1 MSRNANS
8 HFSSLPDVQIS
19 RSRFERKHTHKT
31 TFNAGKLVPIFC
43 SEVLPGDTLTMD
55 TASLIRM
62 STPIF
67 PVMDNAYLDTYFFF
81 VPNRLVWDHWRE
93 LNGENRD
100 TFWAQPVE
108 YSVPSVYFPGEYEG
122 SHPTDPENQLNV
134 GWNKGS
140 VADHFGIPVYVS
152 AVDGVSC
159 MPFRAYTL
167 IWNEWFRDQ
176 NTMPP
181 AEVYTDDNSRVGVR
195 AGYASDWYA
204 ALNTAHLG
212 GDLLPV
218 AKYHDYFT
226 SCLPAPQKGPAVTIP
241 FSGDAP
247 VLAIEGIS
255 TYSDMESLLGRDSNL
270 RWREVNREGYVSGPY
285 SLGVSLSGRTS
296 MGADGDPSVNEFSGF
311 VDVVPDNLYAV
322 FGENVAPTINALRQA
337 FQIQKLYEKDARG
350 GTRYT
355 EILKAHFGVDSPDS
369 RLQRPEYLGGSRVP
383 INIEQVVQTSSSDST
398 SPQGNTSAFSLTTDI
413 DSSFTKSFTEHGWV
427 IGLCCVRTQHSY
439 QQGLNRMWSRRR
451 RFDFYWPALANI
463 GEQAVLRKELYLTTP
478 GNVGSDPNEEAFGYQ
493 EAWAD
498 YRYQPNVISGA
509 FRSTSP
515 QSLDS
520 WHYGDYYDSNP
531 RDFVVNGEFIAET
544 DVNVD
549 RTLAVS
555 SELEDQ
561 FLADFYFKADWI
573 RPMPLYS
580 VPGLIDH
587 H

>member
-8 HFSSLPDVQIS
+8 HFSSLPDVEIS
-19 RSRFERKHTHKT
+19 RSRFHRNHTHKT
-31 TFNAGKLVPIFC
+31 TFNAGKLVPIYC
-43 SEVLPGDTLTMD
+43 SEVLPGDTVSLD

-67 PVMDNAYLDTYFFF
+67 PVLDNAFLDTYFFY
-81 VPNRLVWDHWRE
+81 VPNRLLWTHWRE
-93 LNGENRD
+93 LNGENRE
-100 TFWAQPVE
+100 TYWTQPVE
-108 YSVPSVYFPGEYEG
+108 YEVPYIKFPKGTVEPQFY
-122 SHPTDPENQLNV
+122 

-140 VADHFGIPVYVS
+140 VADHFGIPINRSTRTGVS
-152 AVDGVSC
+152 AL
-159 MPFRAYTL
+159 PFRAYTL

-181 AEVYTDDNSRVGVR
+181 AEMYTDDNIRTGVR
-195 AGYASDWYA
+195 AGVESDFYAR
-204 ALNTAHLG
+204 LNSAHLG

-218 AKYHDYFT
+218 CKFHDYFT
-226 SCLPAPQKGPAVTIP
+226 SCLPSPQKGPSVTIP

-247 VLAIEGIS
+247 VLAKNGS
-255 TYSDMESLLGRDSNL
+255 TYDSMVESIGQESSVYWRQSNTTTMVTGPRAGFLGIN
-270 RWREVNREGYVSGPY
+270 NG
-285 SLGVSLSGRTS
+285 
-296 MGADGDPSVNEFSGF
+296 DGDTSTIPHTGGDYSSRHI
-311 VDVVPDNLYAV
+311 VPDNLYAV

-355 EILKAHFGVDSPDS
+355 EILKAHFGVDSPDA
-369 RLQRPEYLGGSRVP
+369 RLQRPEYLGGSRIP
-383 INIEQVVQTSSSDST
+383 INIEQVVQTSATSNT

-413 DSSFTKSFTEHGWV
+413 DSSFTKSFTEHGWI
-427 IGLCCVRTQHSY
+427 IGLCCVRTEHSY
-439 QQGLNRMWSRRR
+439 QQGLNRMWSRRK

-463 GEQAVLRKELYLTTP
+463 GEQAVLKKEIYM
-478 GNVGSDPNEEAFGYQ
+478 GVKDDDVVNYDDEAFGFQ
-493 EAWAD
+493 EAWSE
-498 YRYQPNVISGA
+498 YRYHPNIISGS
-509 FRSTSP
+509 FRSDYD

-520 WHYGDYYDSNP
+520 WHYADYFTGNQQN
-531 RDFVVNGEFIAET
+531 FVIDGEFIAET

-555 SELEDQ
+555 SKVEDQ
-561 FLADFYFKADWI
+561 FLADFYFKADWV

>member
-8 HFSSLPDVQIS
+8 HFSYLPEVNIS
-19 RSRFERKHTHKT
+19 RSRFHRNHTHKT
-31 TFNAGKLVPIFC
+31 TFNAGKLVPIYC
-43 SEVLPGDTLTMD
+43 TEVLPGDTVTLD

-67 PVMDNAYLDTYFFF
+67 PVLDNAFLDTYFFY
-81 VPNRLVWDHWRE
+81 VPNRLLWNHWRE
-93 LNGENRD
+93 LNGENRE
-100 TFWAQPVE
+100 TYWTQPVDYE
-108 YSVPSVYFPGEYEG
+108 VPYINFPK
-122 SHPTDPENQLNV
+122 TDDVVPQYL

-140 VADHFGIPVYVS
+140 VADHFGIPINRSTRTGVS
-152 AVDGVSC
+152 AL
-159 MPFRAYTL
+159 PFRAYTL

-181 AEVYTDDNSRVGVR
+181 AEMYTDDTIRLGKR
-195 AGYASDWYA
+195 AGVASDFYSR
-204 ALNTAHLG
+204 LNTAHLG

-218 AKYHDYFT
+218 CKFHDYFT

-247 VLAIEGIS
+247 VVPLVDSTLDSIKANYVTEYPLKWRVKNENQLITGPRSGFICTNTDDS
-255 TYSDMESLLGRDSNL
+255 HTYSS
-270 RWREVNREGYVSGPY
+270 P
-285 SLGVSLSGRTS
+285 
-296 MGADGDPSVNEFSGF
+296 GASVPLTEDNI
-311 VDVVPDNLYAV
+311 VPDNLYAV

-355 EILKAHFGVDSPDS
+355 EILKAHFGVDSPDA
-369 RLQRPEYLGGSRVP
+369 RLQRPEYLGGSRIP
-383 INIEQVVQTSSSDST
+383 INIEQVVQTSSTDTT
-398 SPQGNTSAFSLTTDI
+398 SPQGNTSAFSLTTDV
-413 DSSFTKSFTEHGWV
+413 DSSFTKSFTEHGWI
-427 IGLCCVRTQHSY
+427 IGLCCVRTEHSY
-439 QQGLNRMWSRRR
+439 QQGLNRMWSRRK

-463 GEQAVLRKELYLTTP
+463 GEQAVLKKEIYM
-478 GNVGSDPNEEAFGYQ
+478 GVMVDQGVEYGDDAFGYQ
-493 EAWAD
+493 ERWSE
-498 YRYQPNVISGA
+498 YRYQPNIVSGS
-509 FRSTSP
+509 FRSDYD

-520 WHYGDYYDSNP
+520 WHYADYFTGSQEH
-531 RDFVVNGEFIAET
+531 FVIDAEFIAET

-555 SELEDQ
+555 SQKEDQ

>member
-8 HFSSLPDVQIS
+8 HFSSLPEVEIS
-19 RSRFERKHTHKT
+19 RSRFSRNHSHKT

-43 SEVLPGDTLTMD
+43 SEALPGDTLTLD

-100 TFWAQPVE
+100 TFWTQPVE
-108 YSVPSVYFPGEYEG
+108 YEVPSVKFPG
-122 SHPTDPENQLNV
+122 TVFDPDSDGTI

-140 VADHFGIPVYVS
+140 VADHFGIPIEQ
-152 AVDGVSC
+152 ACREGVSSL
-159 MPFRAYTL
+159 PFRAYCL

-181 AEVYTDDNSRVGVR
+181 AEMYRDDTVRLGVR
-195 AGYASDWYA
+195 SGETSDFYAK
-204 ALNTAHLG
+204 LNTAHLG

-226 SCLPAPQKGPAVTIP
+226 SALPAPQKGPAVTIP

-247 VLAIEGIS
+247 VLTKDVS
-255 TYSDMESLLGRDSNL
+255 TLGSTSFGDSYL
-270 RWREVNREGYVSGPY
+270 YWREPNHSERVTGM
-285 SLGVSLSGRTS
+285 SLGLDDTGKTAGGDSGLGTAYF
-296 MGADGDPSVNEFSGF
+296 MPYLNT
-311 VDVVPDNLYAV
+311 VPDNLYAI

-383 INIEQVVQTSSSDST
+383 INIEQVVQTSSTDST
-398 SPQGNTSAFSLTTDI
+398 SPQGNTSAFSLTLDKE
-413 DSSFTKSFTEHGWV
+413 SSFTKSFTEHGWI
-427 IGLCCVRTQHSY
+427 IGLACIRTDHSY

-463 GEQAVLRKELYLTTP
+463 GEQAILKKEIYMQY
-478 GNVGSDPNEEAFGYQ
+478 GGDQGDDFNNEAFGYQ

-498 YRYQPNVISGA
+498 YRYQPNIVSGA
-509 FRSTSP
+509 FRSAYRG
-515 QSLDS
+515 SLDS
-520 WHYGDYYDSNP
+520 WHYA
-531 RDFVVNGEFIAET
+531 DFFTGSQEHFVINGEFIAET
-544 DVNVD
+544 ESNVD